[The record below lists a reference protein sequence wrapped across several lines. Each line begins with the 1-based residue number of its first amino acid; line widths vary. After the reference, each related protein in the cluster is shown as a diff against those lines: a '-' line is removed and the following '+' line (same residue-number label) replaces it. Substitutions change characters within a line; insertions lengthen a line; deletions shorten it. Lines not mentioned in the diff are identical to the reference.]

1 MYWRTTWRESAE
13 DWRLASGRIKMQ
25 DFNSP
30 ASVIW
35 VLWPGG
41 GLGLCIFLIGICGGT
56 KINED
61 LRLTNQ
67 LGRAVERN
75 SSWSSSFWCVCVCI
89 SSSQSITVEQPLT
102 NKAWLAVSTLTNHSQ
117 GIGMK
122 LQHGC
127 LPPQKQTINYECL
140 VITSGKNKM
149 IINNLI
155 STQEWTNY
163 FHFMT
168 KYLFKCSTG
177 PSNCLL
183 LWICL
188 HIDLCGQ
195 TDDLLT

>member
-1 MYWRTTWRESAE
+1 MYWRTTWRESVE

-35 VLWPGG
+35 VLRPGG

-102 NKAWLAVSTLTNHSQ
+102 NKAWLAVSTLTNHSH

-122 LQHGC
+122 AATW
-127 LPPQKQTINYECL
+127 LPASSEADNQLWMLRNNEWKKQNDY
-140 VITSGKNKM
+140 
-149 IINNLI
+149 
-155 STQEWTNY
+155 
-163 FHFMT
+163 
-168 KYLFKCSTG
+168 
-177 PSNCLL
+177 
-183 LWICL
+183 
-188 HIDLCGQ
+188 
-195 TDDLLT
+195 